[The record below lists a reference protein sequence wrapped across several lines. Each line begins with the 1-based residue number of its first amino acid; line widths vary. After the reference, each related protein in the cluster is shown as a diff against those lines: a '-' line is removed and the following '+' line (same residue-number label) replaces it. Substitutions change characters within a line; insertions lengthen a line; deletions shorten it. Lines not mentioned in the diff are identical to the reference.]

1 MMSHYANYIK
11 EKDGIETIETPVGFI
26 TYKFLDDGKTVY
38 IFDCY
43 IRPESRGKKMCKN
56 FVTIV
61 EWKAK
66 NRGYTT
72 NLTSVQIIIPN
83 ASKNIKTYLGYGY
96 QIIDAKDGVVYLSKE
111 IK

>member
-1 MMSHYANYIK
+1 MSHYANYIK

-43 IRPESRGKKMCKN
+43 IKPKSRGQGHCWK
-56 FVTIV
+56 FVNIV
-61 EWKAK
+61 ECKAK
-66 NRGYTT
+66 EKGYTT
-72 NLTSVQIIIPN
+72 NLTSVQLSIPK
-83 ASKNIKTYLGYGY
+83 ASRNILTYMGYGY
-96 QIIDAKDGVVYLSKE
+96 EIISAKDGIVYLSKE